1 LESLPDYWIR
11 NISNRLMMR
20 CYSTSR
26 MRQCRSPR
34 YATQHVGE
42 KLVTHSIPTPAEHNP
57 FDDRGP
63 FLLSLFMTLV
73 GYSVLVALP
82 AINSAWV
89 DQLGFTDVQ
98 VNRVASADL
107 LGLFIGAVLT
117 SALIGRWSRRGLTYL
132 GIALA
137 IGANALCTQYVDYHT
152 TLLLR
157 LMAGLGAGFYT
168 AVAVAGLGAHSKP
181 REAFN
186 WMLLAFAVS
195 QFLELQLI
203 PHLSMNG
210 IYLFFI
216 ATYVVTLPFVKLIP
230 AADTRSRAAETVSP
244 DTQRPTLLAWVG
256 IGAIVIAYIN
266 IGAYWSNIELAAEAA
281 GLDGDWAAQVIAWCV
296 LLSFGGCF
304 TAMWILK
311 KFDYDRPLLLTF
323 FLMVLAVGVLALDF
337 TAALF
342 VFSVAM
348 FNFLWIFIDVYQ
360 MGGVSVA
367 DRSGSA
373 AAFIPGAQGLGQT
386 VGPFAASIMLDLGWG
401 FDGVFVLC
409 ALASAGALSVYA
421 VIYLKYGRQT
431 V

>member
-1 LESLPDYWIR
+1 MDNGR
-11 NISNRLMMR
+11 
-20 CYSTSR
+20 
-26 MRQCRSPR
+26 
-34 YATQHVGE
+34 
-42 KLVTHSIPTPAEHNP
+42 PAQMPHANP
-57 FDDRGP
+57 FDARGP

-82 AINSAWV
+82 AINGAWV
-89 DQLGFTDVQ
+89 EQLGFSEVE

-117 SALIGRWSRRGLTYL
+117 SLLIRTWSRQALTYL

-137 IGANALCTQYVDYHT
+137 IAANALCTQYADYQT

-157 LMAGLGAGFYT
+157 LAAGLGAGLYT

-186 WMLLAFAVS
+186 WMLLAFAIS

-210 IYLFFI
+210 VYLFFI
-216 ATYVVTLPFVKLIP
+216 ATYVVTLPFVRLIP
-230 AADTRSRAAETVSP
+230 KTSAPAPIPEASNEK
-244 DTQRPTLLAWVG
+244 QRPPLLAWVG

-281 GLDGDWAAQVIAWCV
+281 GLDGDWSAQVIAWSV
-296 LLSFGGCF
+296 LLSFVGCF
-304 TAMWILK
+304 AAMWILK
-311 KFDYDRPLLLTF
+311 RFDHDRPLLFTF
-323 FLMVLAVGVLALDF
+323 CLMVMAVGLLAVEI

-386 VGPFAASIMLDLGWG
+386 VGPFAASIMLELGWG
-401 FDGVFVLC
+401 FNGVFILC
-409 ALASAGALSVYA
+409 AIASASALAIYSA
-421 VIYLKYGRQT
+421 MYLKYRQQL
-431 V
+431 

>member
-1 LESLPDYWIR
+1 MTD
-11 NISNRLMMR
+11 
-20 CYSTSR
+20 T
-26 MRQCRSPR
+26 
-34 YATQHVGE
+34 A
-42 KLVTHSIPTPAEHNP
+42 VTTPPPTNP
-57 FDDRGP
+57 FDARGP

-82 AINSAWV
+82 AINGAWV
-89 DQLGFTDVQ
+89 DQLGFSEVE

-117 SALIGRWSRRGLTYL
+117 SALIKRWSRQRLTYL

-137 IGANALCTQYVDYHT
+137 IIANTLCTQYVDYET
-152 TLLLR
+152 TLALR
-157 LMAGLGAGFYT
+157 FIAGLGSGFYT

-210 IYLFFI
+210 IYMFFI
-216 ATYVVTLPFVKLIP
+216 ATYVVTLPFVRLIP
-230 AADTRSRAAETVSP
+230 KTSPSIQSAAA
-244 DTQRPTLLAWVG
+244 TQPTENDSEARPRLLAWVG
-256 IGAIVIAYIN
+256 IAAIVIAYIN
-266 IGAYWSNIELAAEAA
+266 IGAYWSNIELAAESA
-281 GLDGDWAAQVIAWCV
+281 GLDGNWAAQVIAWCV
-296 LLSFGGCF
+296 LLSFVGCF
-304 TAMWILK
+304 TAMWVLK
-311 KFDYDRPLLLTF
+311 RFDYDRPLLFTF
-323 FLMVLAVGVLALDF
+323 VLMVVAVGLLAVQV

-360 MGGVSVA
+360 MGGVSIA

-386 VGPFAASIMLDLGWG
+386 IGPFAASVMLDIGWG
-401 FDGVFVLC
+401 FDGVFILC
-409 ALASAGALSVYA
+409 ALASATALLIYMA
-421 VIYLKYGRQT
+421 IYLKYRHAT
-431 V
+431 H

>member
-1 LESLPDYWIR
+1 MNVSSVD
-11 NISNRLMMR
+11 
-20 CYSTSR
+20 
-26 MRQCRSPR
+26 
-34 YATQHVGE
+34 
-42 KLVTHSIPTPAEHNP
+42 NP
-57 FDDRGP
+57 FDQRGP

-82 AINSAWV
+82 AINGAWV
-89 DQLGFTDVQ
+89 DQLGFSEVE

-117 SALIGRWSRRGLTYL
+117 SVLIRSWNRQTLTYL

-137 IGANALCTQYVDYHT
+137 IIANGLCTQYVDYET
-152 TLLLR
+152 TLILR
-157 LMAGLGAGFYT
+157 LIAGLGAGFYT
-168 AVAVAGLGAHSKP
+168 AVAVAGLSAHSKP

-210 IYLFFI
+210 IYVFFI
-216 ATYVVTLPFVKLIP
+216 GTYVVTLPFVRLIP
-230 AADTRSRAAETVSP
+230 TVNPPAVAAEAKEVTA
-244 DTQRPTLLAWVG
+244 RPTLVAWIG

-266 IGAYWSNIELAAEAA
+266 IGAYWSNIELSAEAA

-296 LLSFGGCF
+296 LLSFVGCF
-304 TAMWILK
+304 TAMWVLNR
-311 KFDYDRPLLLTF
+311 FDYDRPLLFTF
-323 FLMVLAVGVLALDF
+323 VLMVVAVGLLAVKV
-337 TAALF
+337 TAGLF
-342 VFSVAM
+342 VLSVAL

-386 VGPFAASIMLDLGWG
+386 IGPFAASIMLDLGWG
-401 FDGVFVLC
+401 FDGIFMLC
-409 ALASAGALSVYA
+409 AAASATALLIYT
-421 VIYLKYGRQT
+421 VIFVRYRYQT
-431 V
+431 R

>member
-1 LESLPDYWIR
+1 MNASAVSD
-11 NISNRLMMR
+11 
-20 CYSTSR
+20 
-26 MRQCRSPR
+26 SPQ
-34 YATQHVGE
+34 A
-42 KLVTHSIPTPAEHNP
+42 NP
-57 FDDRGP
+57 FDARGP

-117 SALIGRWSRRGLTYL
+117 SALIRRWSRQGLTYL

-137 IGANALCTQYVDYHT
+137 IGANALCTQYVDYQT

-157 LMAGLGAGFYT
+157 LVAGLGAGFYT
-168 AVAVAGLGAHSKP
+168 AVAVAGLGAHSRP

-186 WMLLAFAVS
+186 WMLLAFAIS

-216 ATYVVTLPFVKLIP
+216 ATYVITLPFVRLIP
-230 AADTRSRAAETVSP
+230 TVTVPAQVPESVSP
-244 DTQRPTLLAWVG
+244 NTQRPTLLAWVG

-323 FLMVLAVGVLALDF
+323 FLMVLAVGLLAINF

-409 ALASAGALSVYA
+409 ALASAGALSIYA
-421 VIYLKYGRQT
+421 VIYLKYGHQT

>member
-1 LESLPDYWIR
+1 MPH
-11 NISNRLMMR
+11 
-20 CYSTSR
+20 
-26 MRQCRSPR
+26 
-34 YATQHVGE
+34 A
-42 KLVTHSIPTPAEHNP
+42 NP
-57 FDDRGP
+57 FDARGP

-82 AINSAWV
+82 AINGAWV
-89 DQLGFTDVQ
+89 EQLGFSEVE

-117 SALIGRWSRRGLTYL
+117 SLLIRTWSRQTLTYL

-137 IGANALCTQYVDYHT
+137 IAANGLCTQYADYQT
-152 TLLLR
+152 TLVLR
-157 LMAGLGAGFYT
+157 LAAGLGAGLYT

-186 WMLLAFAVS
+186 WMLLAFAIS

-210 IYLFFI
+210 VYLFFI
-216 ATYVVTLPFVKLIP
+216 ATYVVTLPFVRLIP
-230 AADTRSRAAETVSP
+230 KTSAPAFIPEASSEK
-244 DTQRPTLLAWVG
+244 QRPSLLAWVG

-281 GLDGDWAAQVIAWCV
+281 GLDGDWSAQVIAWSV
-296 LLSFGGCF
+296 LLSFVGCF
-304 TAMWILK
+304 AAMWILK
-311 KFDYDRPLLLTF
+311 RFDHDRPLLFTF
-323 FLMVLAVGVLALDF
+323 CLMVIAVGLLAVEI

-386 VGPFAASIMLDLGWG
+386 VGPFAASIMLELGWG
-401 FDGVFVLC
+401 FNGVFILC
-409 ALASAGALSVYA
+409 AIASASALAIYSA
-421 VIYLKYGRQT
+421 MYLKYRQQL
-431 V
+431 

>member
-1 LESLPDYWIR
+1 MT
-11 NISNRLMMR
+11 NN
-20 CYSTSR
+20 TTTN
-26 MRQCRSPR
+26 
-34 YATQHVGE
+34 AA
-42 KLVTHSIPTPAEHNP
+42 AENP
-57 FDDRGP
+57 FDAKGP

-82 AINSAWV
+82 AINGAWV
-89 DQLGFTDVQ
+89 EQLGFSEVQ

-107 LGLFIGAVLT
+107 LGLFIGAVMT
-117 SALIGRWSRRGLTYL
+117 SVLIKRWDRQHLTYL

-137 IGANALCTQYVDYHT
+137 ILANALCTQYVDYDT
-152 TLLLR
+152 TLILR
-157 LMAGLGAGFYT
+157 FVAGLGAGFYT

-203 PHLSMNG
+203 PHLTMNG

-216 ATYVVTLPFVKLIP
+216 ATYVITLPFVRLIP
-230 AADTRSRAAETVSP
+230 RAGSPAPLRAEVSS
-244 DTQRPTLLAWVG
+244 DNQRPTRLAWVG

-296 LLSFGGCF
+296 LLSFVGCF
-304 TAMWILK
+304 TAMWVLK
-311 KFDYDRPLLLTF
+311 KFDYDRPLLFTF
-323 FLMVLAVGVLALDF
+323 LLMVISVGLLAVNF

-386 VGPFAASIMLDLGWG
+386 VGPFAASVMLDLGWG
-401 FDGVFVLC
+401 FNGVFILC
-409 ALASAGALSVYA
+409 AAASATALCIYA
-421 VIYLKYGRQT
+421 VIYVRYRRAMAT
-431 V
+431 A

>member
-1 LESLPDYWIR
+1 
-11 NISNRLMMR
+11 
-20 CYSTSR
+20 
-26 MRQCRSPR
+26 
-34 YATQHVGE
+34 
-42 KLVTHSIPTPAEHNP
+42 VTHSIPTPVEHNP

-63 FLLSLFMTLV
+63 FLLSLSMTLV

-117 SALIGRWSRRGLTYL
+117 SALIGRWSRRGLAYL

-186 WMLLAFAVS
+186 WMLLAFAIS

-230 AADTRSRAAETVSP
+230 TAAIRSRGAETVSP

-323 FLMVLAVGVLALDF
+323 FLMVLAVGLLAINF

-409 ALASAGALSVYA
+409 ALASAGALSIYA

>member
-1 LESLPDYWIR
+1 MTE
-11 NISNRLMMR
+11 
-20 CYSTSR
+20 STSP
-26 MRQCRSPR
+26 S
-34 YATQHVGE
+34 VD
-42 KLVTHSIPTPAEHNP
+42 IDNP
-57 FDDRGP
+57 FDQRGP
-63 FLLSLFMTLV
+63 YFLSLFMTLV

-82 AINSAWV
+82 AINGAWV
-89 DQLGFTDVQ
+89 DQLGFSEVE

-117 SALIGRWSRRGLTYL
+117 SLLIRTQSRQLLTYL

-137 IGANALCTQYVDYHT
+137 ISANALCTQTADYDE

-157 LMAGLGAGFYT
+157 LFAGLGSGLYT

-203 PHLSMNG
+203 PHLTMNG
-210 IYLFFI
+210 VYIFFI
-216 ATYVVTLPFVKLIP
+216 ITYLVTLPFVRLIP
-230 AADTRSRAAETVSP
+230 KTSP
-244 DTQRPTLLAWVG
+244 PTSKPTTPTEKQRPPMMAWVG

-266 IGAYWSNIELAAEAA
+266 IGAYWSNIELAAEAG
-281 GLDGDWAAQVIAWCV
+281 GLDGDWAAQVIAWSV
-296 LLSFGGCF
+296 LLSFAGCF

-311 KFDYDRPLLLTF
+311 RFDYDRPLLFTF
-323 FLMVLAVGVLALDF
+323 SLMVMAVGLLAIEI

-342 VFSVAM
+342 IFSVAI

-386 VGPFAASIMLDLGWG
+386 LGPFAASIMLELGWG
-401 FDGVFVLC
+401 FNGVFILC
-409 ALASAGALSVYA
+409 AIASSIALA
-421 VIYLKYGRQT
+421 IYSLIFLKYRDPTG
-431 V
+431 

>member
-1 LESLPDYWIR
+1 MT
-11 NISNRLMMR
+11 NN
-20 CYSTSR
+20 TTTN
-26 MRQCRSPR
+26 
-34 YATQHVGE
+34 AA
-42 KLVTHSIPTPAEHNP
+42 AENP
-57 FDDRGP
+57 FDAKGP

-82 AINSAWV
+82 AINGAWV
-89 DQLGFTDVQ
+89 EQLGFSEVQ

-107 LGLFIGAVLT
+107 LGLFIGAVMT
-117 SALIGRWSRRGLTYL
+117 SVLIKRWDRQRLIYL

-137 IGANALCTQYVDYHT
+137 ILANALCTQYVDYDT
-152 TLLLR
+152 TLILR
-157 LMAGLGAGFYT
+157 FVAGLGAGFYT

-203 PHLSMNG
+203 PHLTMNG

-216 ATYVVTLPFVKLIP
+216 ATYVITLPFVRLIP
-230 AADTRSRAAETVSP
+230 RAGSPAPLPAEVSN
-244 DTQRPTLLAWVG
+244 DNQRPTRLAWVG

-296 LLSFGGCF
+296 LLSFVGCF
-304 TAMWILK
+304 TAMWVLK
-311 KFDYDRPLLLTF
+311 KFDYDRPLLITF
-323 FLMVLAVGVLALDF
+323 VLMVISVGLLAVDF

-373 AAFIPGAQGLGQT
+373 AAFMPGAQGLGQT
-386 VGPFAASIMLDLGWG
+386 LGPFAASVMLDLGWG
-401 FDGVFVLC
+401 FNGVFILC
-409 ALASAGALSVYA
+409 AAASATALCIYA
-421 VIYLKYGRQT
+421 VIYVRYRRAT
-431 V
+431 ATA

>member
-1 LESLPDYWIR
+1 
-11 NISNRLMMR
+11 M
-20 CYSTSR
+20 ST
-26 MRQCRSPR
+26 
-34 YATQHVGE
+34 AITE
-42 KLVTHSIPTPAEHNP
+42 TTEPTNP
-57 FDDRGP
+57 FDARGP

-82 AINSAWV
+82 AINGAWV
-89 DQLGFTDVQ
+89 EQLGFSEVE

-117 SALIGRWSRRGLTYL
+117 SLLIRTWSRQTLTYL

-137 IGANALCTQYVDYHT
+137 IAANALCTQYADYQT

-157 LMAGLGAGFYT
+157 LAAGLGAGLYT

-186 WMLLAFAVS
+186 WMLLAFAIS

-210 IYLFFI
+210 VYLFFI
-216 ATYVVTLPFVKLIP
+216 TTYVVTLPFVRLIP
-230 AADTRSRAAETVSP
+230 KTSAPAPIP
-244 DTQRPTLLAWVG
+244 DASNEKQRPPLLAWVG

-281 GLDGDWAAQVIAWCV
+281 GLDGDWSSQVIAWSV
-296 LLSFGGCF
+296 LLSFVGCF
-304 TAMWILK
+304 AAMWILK
-311 KFDYDRPLLLTF
+311 RFDHDRPLLFTF
-323 FLMVLAVGVLALDF
+323 CLMVMAVGLLAVEI

-386 VGPFAASIMLDLGWG
+386 VGPFAASIMLELGWG
-401 FDGVFVLC
+401 FNGVFILC
-409 ALASAGALSVYA
+409 AIASASALAIYSA
-421 VIYLKYGRQT
+421 MYLKYRHQL
-431 V
+431 

>member
-1 LESLPDYWIR
+1 MDNGR
-11 NISNRLMMR
+11 
-20 CYSTSR
+20 
-26 MRQCRSPR
+26 
-34 YATQHVGE
+34 
-42 KLVTHSIPTPAEHNP
+42 PAQMPHANP
-57 FDDRGP
+57 FDARGP

-82 AINSAWV
+82 AINGAWV
-89 DQLGFTDVQ
+89 EQLGFSEVE

-117 SALIGRWSRRGLTYL
+117 SLLIRTWSRQALTYL

-137 IGANALCTQYVDYHT
+137 IAANALCTQYADYQT

-157 LMAGLGAGFYT
+157 LAAGLGAGLYT

-186 WMLLAFAVS
+186 WMLLAFAIS

-210 IYLFFI
+210 VYLFFI
-216 ATYVVTLPFVKLIP
+216 ATYVVTLPFVRLIP
-230 AADTRSRAAETVSP
+230 KTSAPAPIPEASNEK
-244 DTQRPTLLAWVG
+244 QRPPLLAWVG

-281 GLDGDWAAQVIAWCV
+281 GLDGDWSAQIIAWSV
-296 LLSFGGCF
+296 LLSFVGCF
-304 TAMWILK
+304 AAMWILK
-311 KFDYDRPLLLTF
+311 RFDHDRPLLFTF
-323 FLMVLAVGVLALDF
+323 CLMVMAVGLLAVEI

-386 VGPFAASIMLDLGWG
+386 VGPFAASIMLELGWG
-401 FDGVFVLC
+401 FNGVFILC
-409 ALASAGALSVYA
+409 AIASASALAIYSA
-421 VIYLKYGRQT
+421 MYLKYRQQL
-431 V
+431 

>member
-1 LESLPDYWIR
+1 MT
-11 NISNRLMMR
+11 NR
-20 CYSTSR
+20 TT
-26 MRQCRSPR
+26 P
-34 YATQHVGE
+34 YAA
-42 KLVTHSIPTPAEHNP
+42 SDNP
-57 FDDRGP
+57 FDANGP

-82 AINSAWV
+82 AINGAWV
-89 DQLGFTDVQ
+89 EQLGFSEVQ

-107 LGLFIGAVLT
+107 LGLFIGAVMT
-117 SALIGRWSRRGLTYL
+117 SVLIKRWDRQRLTYL

-137 IGANALCTQYVDYHT
+137 ILANALCTQFVDYDT
-152 TLLLR
+152 TLILR
-157 LMAGLGAGFYT
+157 FVAGLGAGFYT
-168 AVAVAGLGAHSKP
+168 AIAVAGLGAHSKP

-203 PHLSMNG
+203 PHLTMNG

-216 ATYVVTLPFVKLIP
+216 ATYVVTLPFVRLIP
-230 AADTRSRAAETVSP
+230 RAGSPAPLPTEVSN
-244 DTQRPTLLAWVG
+244 DKQRPTLLAWVG

-296 LLSFGGCF
+296 LLSFVGCF
-304 TAMWILK
+304 TAMWVLK
-311 KFDYDRPLLLTF
+311 KFDYDRPLLVTF
-323 FLMVLAVGVLALDF
+323 VLMVISVGLLAVNF

-386 VGPFAASIMLDLGWG
+386 VGPFAASVMLNLGWG
-401 FDGVFVLC
+401 FNGVFILC
-409 ALASAGALSVYA
+409 AGASATALCIYA
-421 VIYLKYGRQT
+421 VIYMKYRRT
-431 V
+431 TATA

>member
-1 LESLPDYWIR
+1 
-11 NISNRLMMR
+11 
-20 CYSTSR
+20 
-26 MRQCRSPR
+26 
-34 YATQHVGE
+34 
-42 KLVTHSIPTPAEHNP
+42 
-57 FDDRGP
+57 
-63 FLLSLFMTLV
+63 MTLV

-89 DQLGFTDVQ
+89 NQLGFTGVQ

-117 SALIGRWSRRGLTYL
+117 SALIRRWNRQGLTYL
-132 GIALA
+132 GIVLA
-137 IGANALCTQYVDYHT
+137 IGANALCTQYVDYGT

-157 LMAGLGAGFYT
+157 LVAGLGAGFYT

-186 WMLLAFAVS
+186 WMLLAFAIS

-216 ATYVVTLPFVKLIP
+216 ATYVITLPFVRLIP
-230 AADTRSRAAETVSP
+230 TAGAPTSAPEPAAPS
-244 DTQRPTLLAWVG
+244 TQRPTLLAWVG
-256 IGAIVIAYIN
+256 IGAIVVAYIN

-311 KFDYDRPLLLTF
+311 RFDYDRPLLLTF
-323 FLMVLAVGVLALDF
+323 FLMVLAVGLLAFNF

-409 ALASAGALSVYA
+409 AMASAGALSIYA

-431 V
+431 I

>member
-1 LESLPDYWIR
+1 MT
-11 NISNRLMMR
+11 NN
-20 CYSTSR
+20 TTTTAAA
-26 MRQCRSPR
+26 Q
-34 YATQHVGE
+34 
-42 KLVTHSIPTPAEHNP
+42 NP
-57 FDDRGP
+57 FDAKGP

-82 AINSAWV
+82 AINGAWV
-89 DQLGFTDVQ
+89 EQLGFSEVQ

-107 LGLFIGAVLT
+107 LGLFIGAVMT
-117 SALIGRWSRRGLTYL
+117 SVLIKRWDRQRLTYL

-137 IGANALCTQYVDYHT
+137 ILANALCMQYVDYDT
-152 TLLLR
+152 TLILR
-157 LMAGLGAGFYT
+157 FVAGLGAGFYT

-203 PHLSMNG
+203 PHLTMNG

-216 ATYVVTLPFVKLIP
+216 ATYVITLPFVRLIP
-230 AADTRSRAAETVSP
+230 RAGSPAPLPAEVAS
-244 DTQRPTLLAWVG
+244 DNQRPTRLAWVG

-281 GLDGDWAAQVIAWCV
+281 GLDGGWAAQVIAWCV
-296 LLSFGGCF
+296 LLSFVGCF
-304 TAMWILK
+304 AAMWVLK
-311 KFDYDRPLLLTF
+311 KFDHDRPLLITF
-323 FLMVLAVGVLALDF
+323 VLMVISVGLLATNF

-386 VGPFAASIMLDLGWG
+386 VGPFAASVMLDLGWG
-401 FDGVFVLC
+401 FNGVFILC
-409 ALASAGALSVYA
+409 TAASATALCIYTA
-421 VIYLKYGRQT
+421 IYLKYRRT
-431 V
+431 VASA

>member
-1 LESLPDYWIR
+1 MTDFAAA
-11 NISNRLMMR
+11 
-20 CYSTSR
+20 TSS
-26 MRQCRSPR
+26 Q
-34 YATQHVGE
+34 A
-42 KLVTHSIPTPAEHNP
+42 NP
-57 FDDRGP
+57 FDARGP

-89 DQLGFTDVQ
+89 DQLGFSEVE
-98 VNRVASADL
+98 VNRVASSDL
-107 LGLFIGAVLT
+107 LGLFIGAVST
-117 SALIGRWSRRGLTYL
+117 SFLIRSWSRKTLTYL
-132 GIALA
+132 GIALS
-137 IGANALCTQYVDYHT
+137 ILANALCTQYVDYET
-152 TLLLR
+152 TLALR
-157 LMAGLGAGFYT
+157 FVAGLGAGFYT
-168 AVAVAGLGAHSKP
+168 AVAVAGLGAHSRP

-186 WMLLAFAVS
+186 WMLLAFAIS

-216 ATYVVTLPFVKLIP
+216 ATYVVTLPFVRLIP
-230 AADTRSRAAETVSP
+230 TTRPPNASRNPPTGA
-244 DTQRPTLLAWVG
+244 QRPTLLAWVG

-323 FLMVLAVGVLALDF
+323 FLMVLAVGLLALDF

-409 ALASAGALSVYA
+409 ALASAGALSIYA

>member
-1 LESLPDYWIR
+1 MT
-11 NISNRLMMR
+11 NN
-20 CYSTSR
+20 TTTN
-26 MRQCRSPR
+26 
-34 YATQHVGE
+34 AA
-42 KLVTHSIPTPAEHNP
+42 AENP
-57 FDDRGP
+57 FDAKGP

-82 AINSAWV
+82 AINGAWV
-89 DQLGFTDVQ
+89 EQLGFSEVQ

-107 LGLFIGAVLT
+107 LGLFIGAVMT
-117 SALIGRWSRRGLTYL
+117 SVLIKRWDRQRLTYL

-137 IGANALCTQYVDYHT
+137 ILANALCTQYVDYDT
-152 TLLLR
+152 TLILR
-157 LMAGLGAGFYT
+157 FVAGLGAGFYT

-203 PHLSMNG
+203 PHLTMNG

-216 ATYVVTLPFVKLIP
+216 ATYVITLPFVRLIP
-230 AADTRSRAAETVSP
+230 RAGSPAPLRAEVSS
-244 DTQRPTLLAWVG
+244 DNQRPTRLAWVG

-296 LLSFGGCF
+296 LLSFVGCF
-304 TAMWILK
+304 TAMWVLK
-311 KFDYDRPLLLTF
+311 KFDYDQPLLFTF
-323 FLMVLAVGVLALDF
+323 VLMVISVGLLAVNF

-386 VGPFAASIMLDLGWG
+386 VGPFAASVMLDLGWG
-401 FDGVFVLC
+401 FNGVFILC
-409 ALASAGALSVYA
+409 AAASATALCIYA
-421 VIYLKYGRQT
+421 VIYVRYRRAT
-431 V
+431 ATA

>member
-1 LESLPDYWIR
+1 MT
-11 NISNRLMMR
+11 NN
-20 CYSTSR
+20 TTTNAAA
-26 MRQCRSPR
+26 Q
-34 YATQHVGE
+34 
-42 KLVTHSIPTPAEHNP
+42 NP
-57 FDDRGP
+57 FDAKGP

-82 AINSAWV
+82 AINGAWV
-89 DQLGFTDVQ
+89 EQLGFSEVQ

-107 LGLFIGAVLT
+107 LGLFIGAVMT
-117 SALIGRWSRRGLTYL
+117 SVLIKRWDRQRLTYL

-137 IGANALCTQYVDYHT
+137 ILANALCMQYVDYDT
-152 TLLLR
+152 TLILR
-157 LMAGLGAGFYT
+157 FVAGLGAGFYT

-203 PHLSMNG
+203 PHLTMNG

-216 ATYVVTLPFVKLIP
+216 ATYVITLPFVRLIP
-230 AADTRSRAAETVSP
+230 RAGSPAPLPAEVSS
-244 DTQRPTLLAWVG
+244 DNQRPTRLAWVG

-296 LLSFGGCF
+296 LLSFVGCF
-304 TAMWILK
+304 TAMWVLK
-311 KFDYDRPLLLTF
+311 KFDHDRPLLFTF
-323 FLMVLAVGVLALDF
+323 VVMVISVGLLAVNF

-386 VGPFAASIMLDLGWG
+386 VGPFAASVMLDLGWG
-401 FDGVFVLC
+401 FNGVFILC
-409 ALASAGALSVYA
+409 AAASATALCIYA
-421 VIYLKYGRQT
+421 VIYVRYRRAT
-431 V
+431 ATA

>member
-1 LESLPDYWIR
+1 MTDFAAA
-11 NISNRLMMR
+11 
-20 CYSTSR
+20 TSS
-26 MRQCRSPR
+26 Q
-34 YATQHVGE
+34 A
-42 KLVTHSIPTPAEHNP
+42 NP
-57 FDDRGP
+57 FDARGP

-117 SALIGRWSRRGLTYL
+117 SALIRRWSRQGLTYL

-137 IGANALCTQYVDYHT
+137 IGANALCTQYVDYQT

-157 LMAGLGAGFYT
+157 LVAGLGAGFYT
-168 AVAVAGLGAHSKP
+168 AVAVAGLGAHSRP

-186 WMLLAFAVS
+186 WMLLAFAIS

-216 ATYVVTLPFVKLIP
+216 ATYVITLPFVRLIP
-230 AADTRSRAAETVSP
+230 TVTVPAPVPESVSHN
-244 DTQRPTLLAWVG
+244 TQRPTLLAWVG
-256 IGAIVIAYIN
+256 IGTIVIAYIN

-323 FLMVLAVGVLALDF
+323 FLMVLAVGLLALDF

-409 ALASAGALSVYA
+409 ALASAGALSIYA

>member
-1 LESLPDYWIR
+1 VD
-11 NISNRLMMR
+11 NGRLAQM
-20 CYSTSR
+20 
-26 MRQCRSPR
+26 PH
-34 YATQHVGE
+34 A
-42 KLVTHSIPTPAEHNP
+42 NP
-57 FDDRGP
+57 FDAKGP

-82 AINSAWV
+82 AINGAWV
-89 DQLGFTDVQ
+89 EQLGFSEVE

-117 SALIGRWSRRGLTYL
+117 SLLIRTWSRQTLTYL

-137 IGANALCTQYVDYHT
+137 IAANALCTQYADYQT

-157 LMAGLGAGFYT
+157 LAAGLGAGLYT

-186 WMLLAFAVS
+186 WMLLAFAIS

-210 IYLFFI
+210 VYLFFI
-216 ATYVVTLPFVKLIP
+216 TTYVVTLPFVRLIP
-230 AADTRSRAAETVSP
+230 KTSAPAPIP
-244 DTQRPTLLAWVG
+244 DASNEKQRPPLLAWVG

-281 GLDGDWAAQVIAWCV
+281 GLDGDWSAQVIAWSV
-296 LLSFGGCF
+296 LLSFVGCF
-304 TAMWILK
+304 AAMWILK
-311 KFDYDRPLLLTF
+311 RFDHDRPLLFTF
-323 FLMVLAVGVLALDF
+323 CLMVMAVGLLAVEI

-386 VGPFAASIMLDLGWG
+386 VGPFAASIMLELGWG
-401 FDGVFVLC
+401 FNGVFILC
-409 ALASAGALSVYA
+409 AIASASALAIYSA
-421 VIYLKYGRQT
+421 MYLKYRQQL
-431 V
+431 

>member
-1 LESLPDYWIR
+1 MD
-11 NISNRLMMR
+11 NA
-20 CYSTSR
+20 
-26 MRQCRSPR
+26 RS
-34 YATQHVGE
+34 
-42 KLVTHSIPTPAEHNP
+42 AEMPHANP
-57 FDDRGP
+57 FDARGP

-82 AINSAWV
+82 AINGAWV
-89 DQLGFTDVQ
+89 EQLGFSEVE

-117 SALIGRWSRRGLTYL
+117 SLLIRTWSRQTLTYL

-137 IGANALCTQYVDYHT
+137 IAANGLCTQYADYQT
-152 TLLLR
+152 TLVLR
-157 LMAGLGAGFYT
+157 LAAGLGAGLYT

-186 WMLLAFAVS
+186 WMLLAFAIS

-210 IYLFFI
+210 VYLFFI
-216 ATYVVTLPFVKLIP
+216 ATYVVTLPFVRLIP
-230 AADTRSRAAETVSP
+230 KTSAPAFIPEASSEK
-244 DTQRPTLLAWVG
+244 QRPSLLAWVG

-281 GLDGDWAAQVIAWCV
+281 GLDGDWSAQVIAWSV
-296 LLSFGGCF
+296 LLSFVGCF
-304 TAMWILK
+304 AAMWILK
-311 KFDYDRPLLLTF
+311 RFDHDRPLLFTF
-323 FLMVLAVGVLALDF
+323 CLMVMAVGLLAVEI

-386 VGPFAASIMLDLGWG
+386 VGPFAASIMLELGWG
-401 FDGVFVLC
+401 FNGIFILC
-409 ALASAGALSVYA
+409 ATASASALAIYFA
-421 VIYLKYGRQT
+421 IYLKYRQQL
-431 V
+431 

>member
-1 LESLPDYWIR
+1 MTDFAAA
-11 NISNRLMMR
+11 
-20 CYSTSR
+20 TSS
-26 MRQCRSPR
+26 Q
-34 YATQHVGE
+34 A
-42 KLVTHSIPTPAEHNP
+42 NP
-57 FDDRGP
+57 FDARGP

-117 SALIGRWSRRGLTYL
+117 SALIRRWSRQGLTYL

-137 IGANALCTQYVDYHT
+137 IGANALCTQYVDYDT

-157 LMAGLGAGFYT
+157 LVAGLGAGFYT
-168 AVAVAGLGAHSKP
+168 AVAVAGLGAHSRP

-186 WMLLAFAVS
+186 WMLLAFAIS

-216 ATYVVTLPFVKLIP
+216 ATYVITLPFVRLIP
-230 AADTRSRAAETVSP
+230 TVTVPAQVPESVSP
-244 DTQRPTLLAWVG
+244 NTQRPTLLAWVG

-323 FLMVLAVGVLALDF
+323 FLMVLAVGLLALDF

-409 ALASAGALSVYA
+409 ALASAGALSIYA
-421 VIYLKYGRQT
+421 VIYLKYGHQT
-431 V
+431 I

>member
-1 LESLPDYWIR
+1 MTD
-11 NISNRLMMR
+11 
-20 CYSTSR
+20 T
-26 MRQCRSPR
+26 
-34 YATQHVGE
+34 A
-42 KLVTHSIPTPAEHNP
+42 VTTPPHTNP
-57 FDDRGP
+57 FDARGP

-82 AINSAWV
+82 AINGAWV
-89 DQLGFTDVQ
+89 DQLGFSEVE

-117 SALIGRWSRRGLTYL
+117 SALIKRRNRQQLTYL

-137 IGANALCTQYVDYHT
+137 IGGNALCTQYVDYET
-152 TLLLR
+152 TLALR
-157 LMAGLGAGFYT
+157 FMAGLGSGFYT

-203 PHLSMNG
+203 PHLSING
-210 IYLFFI
+210 IYGFFI
-216 ATYVVTLPFVKLIP
+216 ATYVVTLPFVRLIP
-230 AADTRSRAAETVSP
+230 KTSPPGQSDVTIQTAEKGNEA
-244 DTQRPTLLAWVG
+244 RPTVLAWVG
-256 IGAIVIAYIN
+256 IAAIVIAYIN
-266 IGAYWSNIELAAEAA
+266 IGAYWSNIELAAESA

-296 LLSFGGCF
+296 LLSFVGCF
-304 TAMWILK
+304 GAMWVLK
-311 KFDYDRPLLLTF
+311 RFDYDRPLLFTF
-323 FLMVLAVGVLALDF
+323 VLMVVAVGLLAVQV

-360 MGGVSVA
+360 MGGVSVT

-386 VGPFAASIMLDLGWG
+386 IGPFAASVMLDIGWG
-401 FDGVFVLC
+401 FDGVFILC
-409 ALASAGALSVYA
+409 ATASATALLIYYA
-421 VIYLKYGRQT
+421 IYLKYRHANH
-431 V
+431 

>member
-1 LESLPDYWIR
+1 MNASAVSEPS
-11 NISNRLMMR
+11 
-20 CYSTSR
+20 
-26 MRQCRSPR
+26 Q
-34 YATQHVGE
+34 A
-42 KLVTHSIPTPAEHNP
+42 NP
-57 FDDRGP
+57 FDARGP

-98 VNRVASADL
+98 VNLVASADL

-117 SALIGRWSRRGLTYL
+117 SALIRRWNRQGLTYL

-186 WMLLAFAVS
+186 WMLLAFAIS

-216 ATYVVTLPFVKLIP
+216 STYVITLPFVRLIP
-230 AADTRSRAAETVSP
+230 TAGVPTPAPESAAPSA
-244 DTQRPTLLAWVG
+244 QRPTLLAWVG

-323 FLMVLAVGVLALDF
+323 FLMVLAVGLLAFNF

-409 ALASAGALSVYA
+409 AMASAGALLIYTL
-421 VIYLKYGRQT
+421 IYLKYGRQT
-431 V
+431 L

>member
-1 LESLPDYWIR
+1 MT
-11 NISNRLMMR
+11 NN
-20 CYSTSR
+20 TTTN
-26 MRQCRSPR
+26 
-34 YATQHVGE
+34 AA
-42 KLVTHSIPTPAEHNP
+42 AENP
-57 FDDRGP
+57 FDAKGP

-82 AINSAWV
+82 AINGAWV
-89 DQLGFTDVQ
+89 EQLGFSEVQ

-107 LGLFIGAVLT
+107 LGLFIGAVMT
-117 SALIGRWSRRGLTYL
+117 SVLIKRWDRQRLTYL

-137 IGANALCTQYVDYHT
+137 ILANALCTQYVDYDT
-152 TLLLR
+152 TLILR
-157 LMAGLGAGFYT
+157 FVAGLGAGFYT

-203 PHLSMNG
+203 PHLTMNG

-216 ATYVVTLPFVKLIP
+216 ATYVITLPFVRLIP
-230 AADTRSRAAETVSP
+230 RAGSPAPLPAEVSG
-244 DTQRPTLLAWVG
+244 DNQRPTRLAWVG

-281 GLDGDWAAQVIAWCV
+281 GLDGDWAAQIIAWCV
-296 LLSFGGCF
+296 LLSFVGCF
-304 TAMWILK
+304 TAMWVLK
-311 KFDYDRPLLLTF
+311 KFDYDRPLLITF
-323 FLMVLAVGVLALDF
+323 VLMVISVGLLAVNF

-386 VGPFAASIMLDLGWG
+386 VGPFAASVMLDLGWG
-401 FDGVFVLC
+401 FNGVFILC
-409 ALASAGALSVYA
+409 AAASATALCIYA
-421 VIYLKYGRQT
+421 VIYVRYRRAT
-431 V
+431 ATA

>member
-1 LESLPDYWIR
+1 MTDPAV
-11 NISNRLMMR
+11 
-20 CYSTSR
+20 STSA
-26 MRQCRSPR
+26 P
-34 YATQHVGE
+34 V
-42 KLVTHSIPTPAEHNP
+42 NP
-57 FDDRGP
+57 FDARGP

-82 AINSAWV
+82 AINGAWV
-89 DQLGFTDVQ
+89 DQLGFTDVE

-117 SALIGRWSRRGLTYL
+117 SVLIRTWDRQKLTYL

-137 IGANALCTQYVDYHT
+137 IIANGLCTRYTDYET
-152 TLLLR
+152 TLMLR
-157 LMAGLGAGFYT
+157 LVAGLGSGFYT
-168 AVAVAGLGAHSKP
+168 AVAVAGLGAHSRP

-203 PHLSMNG
+203 PLLTMNG
-210 IYLFFI
+210 IYVFFI
-216 ATYVVTLPFVKLIP
+216 ATYVVTLPFVRVIP
-230 AADTRSRAAETVSP
+230 KTSP
-244 DTQRPTLLAWVG
+244 PPSSTDAPSDAQKPTLLAWIG

-281 GLDGDWAAQVIAWCV
+281 GIDGDWAAQVIAWCV
-296 LLSFGGCF
+296 LLSFVGCF
-304 TAMWILK
+304 TAMWVLK
-311 KFDYDRPLLLTF
+311 KFDYDRPLLFTF
-323 FLMVLAVGVLALDF
+323 VLMVIAVGLLAINF
-337 TAALF
+337 TAAVF

-386 VGPFAASIMLDLGWG
+386 VGPFAASVMLDLGWG

-409 ALASAGALSVYA
+409 AAASAGALLIYTL
-421 VIYLKYGRQT
+421 IYLRFRHHPG
-431 V
+431 

>member
-1 LESLPDYWIR
+1 MTDPAV
-11 NISNRLMMR
+11 
-20 CYSTSR
+20 STSA
-26 MRQCRSPR
+26 P
-34 YATQHVGE
+34 V
-42 KLVTHSIPTPAEHNP
+42 NP
-57 FDDRGP
+57 FDARGP

-82 AINSAWV
+82 AINGAWV
-89 DQLGFTDVQ
+89 DQLGFTDVE

-117 SALIGRWSRRGLTYL
+117 SVLIRTWDRQKLTYL

-137 IGANALCTQYVDYHT
+137 IIANGLCTRYTDYET
-152 TLLLR
+152 TLMLR
-157 LMAGLGAGFYT
+157 LVAGLGSGFYT
-168 AVAVAGLGAHSKP
+168 AVAVAGLGAHSRP

-203 PHLSMNG
+203 PHLTMNG
-210 IYLFFI
+210 IYVFFI
-216 ATYVVTLPFVKLIP
+216 ATYVVTLPFVRVIP
-230 AADTRSRAAETVSP
+230 KTSAPPSP
-244 DTQRPTLLAWVG
+244 TDAPSDTQKPTLLAWVG

-281 GLDGDWAAQVIAWCV
+281 GIDGDWAAQVIAWCV
-296 LLSFGGCF
+296 LLSFVGCF
-304 TAMWILK
+304 TAMWVLK
-311 KFDYDRPLLLTF
+311 KFDYDRPLLFTF
-323 FLMVLAVGVLALDF
+323 VLMVIAVGLLAINF
-337 TAALF
+337 TAAVF

-386 VGPFAASIMLDLGWG
+386 VGPFAASVMLDLGWG

-409 ALASAGALSVYA
+409 AAASAGALLIYTL
-421 VIYLKYGRQT
+421 IYLRFRHHPG
-431 V
+431 

>member
-1 LESLPDYWIR
+1 MTETA
-11 NISNRLMMR
+11 IS
-20 CYSTSR
+20 
-26 MRQCRSPR
+26 
-34 YATQHVGE
+34 
-42 KLVTHSIPTPAEHNP
+42 PAGPANP
-57 FDDRGP
+57 FDARGP

-82 AINSAWV
+82 AINGAWV

-117 SALIGRWSRRGLTYL
+117 SLLIRTWNRQRLTYL

-137 IGANALCTQYVDYHT
+137 IAANALCTQYVDYQM

-157 LMAGLGAGFYT
+157 FVAGLGAGFYT

-203 PHLSMNG
+203 PHLTMNG
-210 IYLFFI
+210 IYVFFI
-216 ATYVVTLPFVKLIP
+216 ATYVVTLPFVRLIP
-230 AADTRSRAAETVSP
+230 RSAPPAPASEPVATG
-244 DTQRPTLLAWVG
+244 QRPSLLAWVG
-256 IGAIVIAYIN
+256 IGAIVIAYVN

-311 KFDYDRPLLLTF
+311 KFDYDRPLLFTF
-323 FLMVLAVGVLALDF
+323 SLMVLAVGLLAVEF

-386 VGPFAASIMLDLGWG
+386 AGPFAASVMLDLGWG

-409 ALASAGALSVYA
+409 ALASATALLVYTL
-421 VIYLKYGRQT
+421 IYLRYGHQSI
-431 V
+431 